1 MHHAHNTMTVDGR
14 HTAVFIV
21 ITITL
26 LSTGAAAMIYEV
38 VLLREFTLL
47 LGSSFY
53 SGSIVLAS
61 IMGGLAVGSL
71 VIGKLSDR
79 TRNPFLLL
87 FILEMLIALIS
98 LLIVPVTRRLALYDT
113 WMLTDGIIYAFE
125 FINLNPTS
133 WHVLLFYG
141 SCILLVPAVLMGGE
155 LPVAINILSKYKT
168 GKIGEVSGYSYFLDT
183 IGGIFGAISAGFIM
197 IPLLGSITTVHTGG
211 ILNTTGAVSVA
222 LFMIFFRNLYTAEPA
237 ESTESQNRCE
247 VLGFRF
253 QGYSHLTTHTSYL
266 QCHLSALRD
275 LGGKQ
280 NRKIFSVI
288 IVIIMAL
295 FLSLFAMGYH
305 KAEQLEYTTVGD
317 LYRGQVI
324 LERTQSR
331 YQTITVIDHD
341 ILGRVLFLDGSV
353 QISESDDEPYSEA
366 LVLPAAVTLLNNAHN
381 HKHNLDVLIIGG
393 GDLGVLEVL
402 TRFSDDKIGNITL
415 VDLDPEVIEI
425 SKKYL
430 GGIHNDS
437 WKDHRYEYVAMDG
450 RKYIEEALM
459 DSKKFDLVILD
470 LPDPNNDIL
479 ATFYSLE
486 FYNEVYSLLDEEGIM
501 ATQATQAD
509 WALGADGYVI
519 IENTLGQSRFPIVRM
534 YTQYIP
540 SFGQWGFAIA
550 SKRYDPLQISDD
562 EIKDVIAAIETNTYS
577 EETHFSLFAL
587 PPWLLKDMEN
597 THFINTIDKPVIIKE
612 Y

>member
-1 MHHAHNTMTVDGR
+1 MTVNGHHR
-14 HTAVFIV
+14 AVFIV
-21 ITITL
+21 IAITL

-71 VIGKLSDR
+71 IIGKLSDR
-79 TRNPFLLL
+79 TKNPFLLL

-98 LLIVPVTRRLALYDT
+98 LVIVPVTRRLALCDT

-133 WHVLLFYG
+133 WHVLLLYS

-183 IGGIFGAISAGFIM
+183 IGGVSGAISAGFIM
-197 IPLLGSITTVHTGG
+197 IPLFGSITTVHTGG

-222 LFMIFFRNLYTAEPA
+222 LFMIFFRSSDNPSKALFPKNKRRN
-237 ESTESQNRCE
+237 NR
-247 VLGFRF
+247 
-253 QGYSHLTTHTSYL
+253 Y
-266 QCHLSALRD
+266 
-275 LGGKQ
+275 KM
-280 NRKIFSVI
+280 IPVI
-288 IVIIMAL
+288 IFFAL
-295 FLSLFAMGYH
+295 FFSLFALGYH

-366 LVLPAAVTLLNNAHN
+366 LVLPAAVTLLNNAH
-381 HKHNLDVLIIGG
+381 KHNLDVLIIGG

-425 SKKYL
+425 SKKYFFA
-430 GGIHNDS
+430 IHNDS
-437 WKDHRYEYVAMDG
+437 WKDHRYKYVAMDG
-450 RKYIEEALM
+450 RKYIEEALR

-486 FYNEVYSLLDEEGIM
+486 FYNDVYSLLDEDGMM

-509 WALGADGYVI
+509 WALEADGYVI
-519 IENTLGQSRFPIVRM
+519 IANTLRQSRFPVVRM

-550 SKRYDPLQISDD
+550 SKHYDPLQISDD
-562 EIKDVIAAIETNTYS
+562 EIADVIAAIKTNTYS

>member
-1 MHHAHNTMTVDGR
+1 MTVNGHHR
-14 HTAVFIV
+14 AVFIV
-21 ITITL
+21 IAITL

-71 VIGKLSDR
+71 IIGKLSDR
-79 TRNPFLLL
+79 TKNPFLLL

-98 LLIVPVTRRLALYDT
+98 LVIVPVTRRLALCDT

-133 WHVLLFYG
+133 WHVLLLYS

-183 IGGIFGAISAGFIM
+183 IGGVSGAISAGFIM
-197 IPLLGSITTVHTGG
+197 IPLFGSIATVHTGG

-222 LFMIFFRNLYTAEPA
+222 LFMIFFRSSDNPSKALFPKNK
-237 ESTESQNRCE
+237 NRN
-247 VLGFRF
+247 
-253 QGYSHLTTHTSYL
+253 
-266 QCHLSALRD
+266 
-275 LGGKQ
+275 
-280 NRKIFSVI
+280 NRYKMIPVI
-288 IVIIMAL
+288 IFFAL
-295 FLSLFAMGYH
+295 FFSLFALGYH

-366 LVLPAAVTLLNNAHN
+366 LVLPAAVTLLNNAH
-381 HKHNLDVLIIGG
+381 KHNLDVLIIGG

-425 SKKYL
+425 SKKYFFA
-430 GGIHNDS
+430 IHNDS

-450 RKYIEEALM
+450 RKYIKEALR

-486 FYNEVYSLLDEEGIM
+486 FYNDVYSLLDEDGMM

-509 WALGADGYVI
+509 WALEADGYVI
-519 IENTLGQSRFPIVRM
+519 IANTLRQSRFPVVRM

-562 EIKDVIAAIETNTYS
+562 EIAAVIAAIETNTYS

>member
-1 MHHAHNTMTVDGR
+1 MTVNR
-14 HTAVFIV
+14 HHTAVFIV

-71 VIGKLSDR
+71 IIGKLSDR
-79 TRNPFLLL
+79 TKNPFLLL

-98 LLIVPVTRRLALYDT
+98 LVIVPVTRRLALCDT

-133 WHVLLFYG
+133 WHVLLLYS

-183 IGGIFGAISAGFIM
+183 IGGVSGAISAGFIM
-197 IPLLGSITTVHTGG
+197 IPLFGSITTVHTGG

-222 LFMIFFRNLYTAEPA
+222 LFMIFFRSSDNPSKALFPKNKRRN
-237 ESTESQNRCE
+237 NR
-247 VLGFRF
+247 
-253 QGYSHLTTHTSYL
+253 Y
-266 QCHLSALRD
+266 
-275 LGGKQ
+275 KM
-280 NRKIFSVI
+280 IPVI
-288 IVIIMAL
+288 IFFAL
-295 FLSLFAMGYH
+295 FFSLFALGYH

-366 LVLPAAVTLLNNAHN
+366 LVLPAAVTLLNNAH
-381 HKHNLDVLIIGG
+381 KHNLDVLIIGG

-425 SKKYL
+425 SKKYFFA
-430 GGIHNDS
+430 IHNDS
-437 WKDHRYEYVAMDG
+437 WKDHRYKYVAMDG
-450 RKYIEEALM
+450 RKYIEEALR

-486 FYNEVYSLLDEEGIM
+486 FYNDVYSLLDEDGMM

-519 IENTLGQSRFPIVRM
+519 IANTLQQSKFPVVRM

-550 SKRYDPLQISDD
+550 SKRYDPLQIS
-562 EIKDVIAAIETNTYS
+562 ETGIADVLADVETNTYS
-577 EETHFSLFAL
+577 EKTHFSLFAL

-597 THFINTIDKPVIIKE
+597 THLINTIDKPIIIRE

>member
-1 MHHAHNTMTVDGR
+1 MHHAHTTMRVNRCGALTHDPASPVR
-14 HTAVFIV
+14 AYHTAVFIV

-98 LLIVPVTRRLALYDT
+98 LVIVPVTRRLALYDT

-183 IGGIFGAISAGFIM
+183 IGGVSGAISAGFIM

-222 LFMIFFRNLYTAEPA
+222 LFMIFFRSSDSHSTARSPKNKHRN
-237 ESTESQNRCE
+237 NR
-247 VLGFRF
+247 
-253 QGYSHLTTHTSYL
+253 Y
-266 QCHLSALRD
+266 
-275 LGGKQ
+275 KM
-280 NRKIFSVI
+280 IPVI
-288 IVIIMAL
+288 IFFAL
-295 FLSLFAMGYH
+295 FLSLFALGYH

-331 YQTITVIDHD
+331 YQAITVIDHD
-341 ILGRVLFLDGSV
+341 ILGRVLFLDGRV

-366 LVLPAAVTLLNNAHN
+366 LVLPAAVTLLNNA
-381 HKHNLDVLIIGG
+381 HNLDVLIIGG

-425 SKKYL
+425 SKKYFFAL
-430 GGIHNDS
+430 HNDS
-437 WKDHRYEYVAMDG
+437 WKDHRYKYVAMDG
-450 RKYIEEALM
+450 RKYIEEAIECN
-459 DSKKFDLVILD
+459 KKFDLVILD

-486 FYNEVYSLLDEEGIM
+486 FYNDVYSLLDEDGIM

-509 WALGADGYVI
+509 WALEADGYVI
-519 IENTLGQSRFPIVRM
+519 IANTLRQSRFPIVRM

-597 THFINTIDKPVIIKE
+597 THFINTIDKPVIIRE

>member
-1 MHHAHNTMTVDGR
+1 MTVNR
-14 HTAVFIV
+14 HHTAVFIV

-87 FILEMLIALIS
+87 FVLEMLIALIS
-98 LLIVPVTRRLALYDT
+98 LVIVPLTRRLALYDT
-113 WMLTDGIIYAFE
+113 WLLTDGIIYAFE

-133 WHVLLFYG
+133 WHILLLYG
-141 SCILLVPAVLMGGE
+141 SCILLLPAILMGGE

-168 GKIGEVSGYSYFLDT
+168 EKIGEVSGYSYFLDT
-183 IGGIFGAISAGFIM
+183 IGGVAGAISAGFIM
-197 IPLLGSITTVHTGG
+197 IPLFGSITTVHIGG
-211 ILNTTGAVSVA
+211 ILNATGAVSVA
-222 LFMIFFRNLYTAEPA
+222 LFMIFFRRSEITATTQ
-237 ESTESQNRCE
+237 TEHPRNNR
-247 VLGFRF
+247 VV
-253 QGYSHLTTHTSYL
+253 
-266 QCHLSALRD
+266 LSA
-275 LGGKQ
+275 
-280 NRKIFSVI
+280 II
-288 IVIIMAL
+288 IVL
-295 FLSLFAMGYH
+295 VFFLSLFALGYH

-366 LVLPAAVTLLNNAHN
+366 LVFPAAVTLLNNA
-381 HKHNLDVLIIGG
+381 HNLDVLIIGG

-430 GGIHNDS
+430 VSIHNDS
-437 WKDHRYEYVAMDG
+437 WNDHRYEYVAMDG
-450 RKYIEEALM
+450 RKYIEEAIECN
-459 DSKKFDLVILD
+459 KKFNLVILD

-479 ATFYSLE
+479 ATFYSQE
-486 FYNEVYSLLDEEGIM
+486 FYNDVYSLLDEDGMM

-509 WALGADGYVI
+509 WALEADGYVI
-519 IENTLGQSRFPIVRM
+519 IANTLQQSKFPIVRM

-550 SKRYDPLQISDD
+550 SKRYDPLQISET
-562 EIKDVIAAIETNTYS
+562 EIADVLADVERNTYS
-577 EETHFSLFAL
+577 EKTHFSLFAL

-597 THFINTIDKPVIIKE
+597 THLINTIDKPVIIRE

>member
-1 MHHAHNTMTVDGR
+1 MTVNGHHR
-14 HTAVFIV
+14 AVFIV
-21 ITITL
+21 IAITL

-38 VLLREFTLL
+38 ALLREFTLL

-71 VIGKLSDR
+71 IIGKLSDR
-79 TRNPFLLL
+79 TKNPFLLL

-98 LLIVPVTRRLALYDT
+98 LVIVPATRRLALCDT

-125 FINLNPTS
+125 FINLKPTS
-133 WHVLLFYG
+133 WHVLLFYS

-168 GKIGEVSGYSYFLDT
+168 EKIGEVSGYSYFLDT
-183 IGGIFGAISAGFIM
+183 IGGIFGAISAGLIM
-197 IPLLGSITTVHTGG
+197 IPLLGSIATVHTGG

-222 LFMIFFRNLYTAEPA
+222 LFMIFFRSSDNPSKAL
-237 ESTESQNRCE
+237 SSKNKNR
-247 VLGFRF
+247 
-253 QGYSHLTTHTSYL
+253 T
-266 QCHLSALRD
+266 
-275 LGGKQ
+275 
-280 NRKIFSVI
+280 NRKIISVI

-341 ILGRVLFLDGSV
+341 ILGRVLFLDGRV

-366 LVLPAAVTLLNNAHN
+366 LVLPAAVTLLNNAH
-381 HKHNLDVLIIGG
+381 KHNLDVLIIGG

-402 TRFSDDKIGNITL
+402 TRFSDNKIGNITL

-430 GGIHNDS
+430 VSIHNDS

-450 RKYIEEALM
+450 RKYIEEALR

-486 FYNEVYSLLDEEGIM
+486 FYNDVYSLLDEEGIM

-519 IENTLGQSRFPIVRM
+519 IANTLRQSRFSVVRM

-550 SKRYDPLQISDD
+550 SKRYDPLQIRDD
-562 EIKDVIAAIETNTYS
+562 EIADVLAAIETNTYS
-577 EETHFSLFAL
+577 EKTHFSLFAL
-587 PPWLLKDMEN
+587 PPWLLQDMEN
-597 THFINTIDKPVIIKE
+597 TQLINTIDKPVIIKE

>member
-1 MHHAHNTMTVDGR
+1 MTVNR
-14 HTAVFIV
+14 PHTAVFIV

-71 VIGKLSDR
+71 VIGKLSDK

-87 FILEMLIALIS
+87 FVLEMLIALIA
-98 LLIVPVTRRLALYDT
+98 LIIVPVTRRLALYDT
-113 WMLTDGIIYAFE
+113 WTLTDGIIYAFE

-133 WHVLLFYG
+133 WHILLLYG
-141 SCILLVPAVLMGGE
+141 SCILLLPAVLMGGE

-168 GKIGEVSGYSYFLDT
+168 EKIGEVSGYSYFLDT
-183 IGGIFGAISAGFIM
+183 IGGVAGAISAGFIM
-197 IPLLGSITTVHTGG
+197 IPLFGSITTVHIGG
-211 ILNTTGAVSVA
+211 ILNATGAVSVA
-222 LFMIFFRNLYTAEPA
+222 LFMIFFRNLYTAESA
-237 ESTESQNRCE
+237 ENTESQGN
-247 VLGFRF
+247 
-253 QGYSHLTTHTSYL
+253 HLS
-266 QCHLSALRD
+266 HLSALRA
-275 LGGKQ
+275 LSGKQ
-280 NRKIFSVI
+280 IRTVFFVAM
-288 IVIIMAL
+288 IMAL
-295 FLSLFAMGYH
+295 FLSLFAMGYY

-317 LYRGQVI
+317 LYRGQII

-331 YQTITVIDHD
+331 YQSITVIDHD

-366 LVLPAAVTLLNNAHN
+366 LVLPAAVTLLNNAA
-381 HKHNLDVLIIGG
+381 HKLDVLIIGG

-430 GGIHNDS
+430 VSIHNDS

-450 RKYIEEALM
+450 RKYIEEAIECN
-459 DSKKFDLVILD
+459 KKFDLVILD

-479 ATFYSLE
+479 ATFYSQE
-486 FYNEVYSLLDEEGIM
+486 FYNDVYSLLDEDGMM

-509 WALGADGYVI
+509 WALEADGYVI
-519 IENTLGQSRFPIVRM
+519 IANTLQQSKFPIVRM

-550 SKRYDPLQISDD
+550 SKRYDPLQISET
-562 EIKDVIAAIETNTYS
+562 EIADVLADVERNTYS
-577 EETHFSLFAL
+577 EKTHFSLFAL

-597 THFINTIDKPVIIKE
+597 THLINTIDKPVIIRE

>member
-1 MHHAHNTMTVDGR
+1 MHHAHNTMTVNGHHR
-14 HTAVFIV
+14 AVFIV
-21 ITITL
+21 IAITL

-71 VIGKLSDR
+71 IIGKLSDR
-79 TRNPFLLL
+79 TKNPFLLL

-98 LLIVPVTRRLALYDT
+98 LVIVPATRRLALCDT

-133 WHVLLFYG
+133 WHVLVFYG

-183 IGGIFGAISAGFIM
+183 IGGVSGAISAGFIM
-197 IPLLGSITTVHTGG
+197 IPIFGSITTVHTGG

-222 LFMIFFRNLYTAEPA
+222 LFMIFFRSSDSPSTAHSPRNKHRN
-237 ESTESQNRCE
+237 NR
-247 VLGFRF
+247 
-253 QGYSHLTTHTSYL
+253 Y
-266 QCHLSALRD
+266 
-275 LGGKQ
+275 KM
-280 NRKIFSVI
+280 IPVI
-288 IVIIMAL
+288 IFFAL
-295 FLSLFAMGYH
+295 FLSLFALGYH
-305 KAEQLEYTTVGD
+305 KADQLEYTTVGD

-331 YQTITVIDHD
+331 YQAITVIDHD
-341 ILGRVLFLDGSV
+341 ILGRVLFLDGRV

-366 LVLPAAVTLLNNAHN
+366 LVLPAAVTLLNNAQ
-381 HKHNLDVLIIGG
+381 KHNLDVLIIGG

-425 SKKYL
+425 SKKYFFA
-430 GGIHNDS
+430 IHNDS
-437 WKDHRYEYVAMDG
+437 WKDHRYKYVAMDG
-450 RKYIEEALM
+450 RKYIEEALR

-486 FYNEVYSLLDEEGIM
+486 FYNDVYSLLDEDGIM

-509 WALGADGYVI
+509 WALEAGGYVI
-519 IENTLGQSRFPIVRM
+519 IANTLRQSRFPVVRM

-562 EIKDVIAAIETNTYS
+562 EIKDVIAAIETSTYS

-587 PPWLLKDMEN
+587 PPWLIKDMED
-597 THFINTIDKPVIIKE
+597 THFINTIDKPVIIRE

>member
-1 MHHAHNTMTVDGR
+1 MTVNGHHR
-14 HTAVFIV
+14 AVFIV
-21 ITITL
+21 IAITL

-38 VLLREFTLL
+38 ALLREFTLL

-71 VIGKLSDR
+71 IIGKLSDR
-79 TRNPFLLL
+79 TKNPFLLL

-98 LLIVPVTRRLALYDT
+98 LVIVPATRRLALCDT

-125 FINLNPTS
+125 FINLKPTS
-133 WHVLLFYG
+133 WHVLLFYS

-168 GKIGEVSGYSYFLDT
+168 EKIGEVSGYSYFLDT
-183 IGGIFGAISAGFIM
+183 IGGIFGAISAGLIM
-197 IPLLGSITTVHTGG
+197 IPLLGSIATVHTGG

-222 LFMIFFRNLYTAEPA
+222 LFMIFFRSSDNPSKAL
-237 ESTESQNRCE
+237 SSKNKNR
-247 VLGFRF
+247 
-253 QGYSHLTTHTSYL
+253 T
-266 QCHLSALRD
+266 
-275 LGGKQ
+275 
-280 NRKIFSVI
+280 NRKIISVI

-341 ILGRVLFLDGSV
+341 ILGRVLFLDGQV

-366 LVLPAAVTLLNNAHN
+366 LVLPAAVTLLNNA

-415 VDLDPEVIEI
+415 VDLDPGVIEI

-430 GGIHNDS
+430 VSIHNDS

-450 RKYIEEALM
+450 RKYIEEALR

-486 FYNEVYSLLDEEGIM
+486 FYNDVYSLLDEDGIM

-519 IENTLGQSRFPIVRM
+519 IANTLRQSRFPVVRM

-550 SKRYDPLQISDD
+550 SKRYDPLQIRDD
-562 EIKDVIAAIETNTYS
+562 EIADVLAAIETNTYS
-577 EETHFSLFAL
+577 EKTHFSLFAL
-587 PPWLLKDMEN
+587 PPWLLQDMEN
-597 THFINTIDKPVIIKE
+597 TQLINTIDKPVIIKE

>member
-1 MHHAHNTMTVDGR
+1 MTVNGH

-79 TRNPFLLL
+79 TKNPFLLL

-98 LLIVPVTRRLALYDT
+98 LVIVPATRRLALHDT
-113 WMLTDGIIYAFE
+113 WRLTDGIIYAFE
-125 FINLNPTS
+125 FIGLKPTA

-141 SCILLVPAVLMGGE
+141 SSILLVPAVLMGGE
-155 LPVAINILSKYKT
+155 LPVAINILSKYRT
-168 GKIGEVSGYSYFLDT
+168 ERIGEVSGYSYFLDT
-183 IGGIFGAISAGFIM
+183 IGGIFGAISAGLIM
-197 IPLLGSITTVHTGG
+197 IPLLGAITTVHTGG
-211 ILNTTGAVSVA
+211 LLNTTGAVSVA
-222 LFMIFFRNLYTAEPA
+222 LFMIFSRYVFSAE
-237 ESTESQNRCE
+237 NN
-247 VLGFRF
+247 
-253 QGYSHLTTHTSYL
+253 SYL
-266 QCHLSALRD
+266 QRHLSATHAT
-275 LGGKQ
+275 GGKR
-280 NRKIFSVI
+280 NRKIIPVI
-288 IVIIMAL
+288 IIIIMAL
-295 FLSLFAMGYH
+295 FFSLFVMGYH
-305 KAEQLEYTTVGD
+305 KAEQLEYTTIGD

-341 ILGRVLFLDGSV
+341 VLGRVLFLDGRV
-353 QISESDDEPYSEA
+353 QISEIDDEPYSEA
-366 LVLPAAVTLLNNAHN
+366 LVLPATVTLLGNA
-381 HKHNLDVLIIGG
+381 HKHNLNVLIIGG

-402 TRFSDDKIGNITL
+402 TRFSNEKIGNITL

-425 SKKYL
+425 SKRYL
-430 GGIHNDS
+430 VSIHNDS
-437 WKDHRYEYVAMDG
+437 WKDDRYKYVAMDG
-450 RKYIEEALM
+450 REYIEEALR

-486 FYNEVYSLLDEEGIM
+486 FYNDVYSLLDEDGMM

-519 IENTLGQSRFPIVRM
+519 IANTLRQSRFPIVRM

-562 EIKDVIAAIETNTYS
+562 EIADVIAAIETNTYS

-597 THFINTIDKPVIIKE
+597 THLINTIDKPVIIKE

>member
-1 MHHAHNTMTVDGR
+1 MHHAHNTMSVNR
-14 HTAVFIV
+14 HHTTVFIV

-98 LLIVPVTRRLALYDT
+98 LVIVPLTRRLALYDT

-133 WHVLLFYG
+133 WHVLVFYG

-183 IGGIFGAISAGFIM
+183 IGGVSGAISAGFIM
-197 IPLLGSITTVHTGG
+197 IPLFGSITTVHTGG
-211 ILNTTGAVSVA
+211 MLNTTGAVSVA
-222 LFMIFFRNLYTAEPA
+222 LFMIFSRSSDSPSTARSPKNKHRN
-237 ESTESQNRCE
+237 NR
-247 VLGFRF
+247 
-253 QGYSHLTTHTSYL
+253 Y
-266 QCHLSALRD
+266 
-275 LGGKQ
+275 KM
-280 NRKIFSVI
+280 IPVI
-288 IVIIMAL
+288 IFFVL
-295 FLSLFAMGYH
+295 FFSLFALGYH

-331 YQTITVIDHD
+331 YQAITVIDHD
-341 ILGRVLFLDGSV
+341 ILGRVLFLDGRV

-366 LVLPAAVTLLNNAHN
+366 LVLPAAVTLLNNA

-425 SKKYL
+425 SKKYFFA
-430 GGIHNDS
+430 IHNDS

-450 RKYIEEALM
+450 RKYIEEALR

-486 FYNEVYSLLDEEGIM
+486 FYNDVYSLLDEDGMM

-509 WALGADGYVI
+509 WALDADGYI
-519 IENTLGQSRFPIVRM
+519 IIANTLRQSRFPVVRM

-550 SKRYDPLQISDD
+550 SKHYDPLQMSDD
-562 EIKDVIAAIETNTYS
+562 EIAAVIAAIETNTYS

-587 PPWLLKDMEN
+587 PPWLLKDIEN

>member
-1 MHHAHNTMTVDGR
+1 
-14 HTAVFIV
+14 
-21 ITITL
+21 
-26 LSTGAAAMIYEV
+26 MIYEV

-79 TRNPFLLL
+79 TKNPFLLL

-98 LLIVPVTRRLALYDT
+98 LVIVPVTRRLALCDT

-133 WHVLLFYG
+133 WHVLLFYS

-168 GKIGEVSGYSYFLDT
+168 EKIGEVSGYSYFLDT
-183 IGGIFGAISAGFIM
+183 IGGVSGAISAGFIM
-197 IPLLGSITTVHTGG
+197 IPLFGSITTVHTGG

-222 LFMIFFRNLYTAEPA
+222 LFMIFFRSSDNPSKALFPKNKRRN
-237 ESTESQNRCE
+237 NR
-247 VLGFRF
+247 
-253 QGYSHLTTHTSYL
+253 Y
-266 QCHLSALRD
+266 
-275 LGGKQ
+275 KM
-280 NRKIFSVI
+280 IPVI
-288 IVIIMAL
+288 IFFAL
-295 FLSLFAMGYH
+295 FFSLFAMGYH

-341 ILGRVLFLDGSV
+341 ILGRVLFLDGRV

-366 LVLPAAVTLLNNAHN
+366 LVLPAAVTLLNNA

-430 GGIHNDS
+430 VSIHNDS

-450 RKYIEEALM
+450 RKYIEEALR

-486 FYNEVYSLLDEEGIM
+486 FYNDVYSLLDEDGMM

-509 WALGADGYVI
+509 WALDADGYI
-519 IENTLGQSRFPIVRM
+519 IIANTLRQSRFPVVRM

-550 SKRYDPLQISDD
+550 SKHYDPLQISDD
-562 EIKDVIAAIETNTYS
+562 EIAAVIAAIETNTYS

>member
-1 MHHAHNTMTVDGR
+1 MHHAHNTMRVNSCGALPHDPASPVR
-14 HTAVFIV
+14 AYHTAVFIV

-98 LLIVPVTRRLALYDT
+98 LVIVPVTRRLALYDT

-133 WHVLLFYG
+133 WHVLVFYG

-183 IGGIFGAISAGFIM
+183 IGGVSGAISAGFIM
-197 IPLLGSITTVHTGG
+197 IPLFGSITTVHTGG
-211 ILNTTGAVSVA
+211 MLNTTGAVSVA
-222 LFMIFFRNLYTAEPA
+222 LFMIFFRSSDSHSTALFPKNKHRN
-237 ESTESQNRCE
+237 NR
-247 VLGFRF
+247 
-253 QGYSHLTTHTSYL
+253 Y
-266 QCHLSALRD
+266 
-275 LGGKQ
+275 KM
-280 NRKIFSVI
+280 IPVI
-288 IVIIMAL
+288 IFFAL
-295 FLSLFAMGYH
+295 FFSLFALGYH

-331 YQTITVIDHD
+331 YQAITVIDHD
-341 ILGRVLFLDGSV
+341 ILGRVLFLDGRV

-366 LVLPAAVTLLNNAHN
+366 LVLPAAVTLLNNA

-450 RKYIEEALM
+450 RKYVEEALR

-486 FYNEVYSLLDEEGIM
+486 FYDDVYSLLDEDGIM

-519 IENTLGQSRFPIVRM
+519 IANTLRQSRFPVVRM

-540 SFGQWGFAIA
+540 SFGQWGFTIA

-562 EIKDVIAAIETNTYS
+562 EIADVIAAIETNTYS

>member
-1 MHHAHNTMTVDGR
+1 MRVNRCGALTHDPASPVR
-14 HTAVFIV
+14 AYHTAVFIV

-79 TRNPFLLL
+79 TGNPFLLL

-98 LLIVPVTRRLALYDT
+98 LVIVPVTRRLALYDT

-183 IGGIFGAISAGFIM
+183 IGGVSGAISAGFIM

-222 LFMIFFRNLYTAEPA
+222 LFMIFFRSSDSHSTARSPKNKHRN
-237 ESTESQNRCE
+237 NR
-247 VLGFRF
+247 
-253 QGYSHLTTHTSYL
+253 Y
-266 QCHLSALRD
+266 
-275 LGGKQ
+275 KM
-280 NRKIFSVI
+280 IPVI
-288 IVIIMAL
+288 IFFAL
-295 FLSLFAMGYH
+295 FLSLFALGYH

-331 YQTITVIDHD
+331 YQAITVIDHD
-341 ILGRVLFLDGSV
+341 ILGRVLFLDGRV

-366 LVLPAAVTLLNNAHN
+366 LVLPAAVTLLNNA
-381 HKHNLDVLIIGG
+381 HNLDVLIIGG

-415 VDLDPEVIEI
+415 VDLDPDVIEI
-425 SKKYL
+425 SKKYFFAL
-430 GGIHNDS
+430 HNDS
-437 WKDHRYEYVAMDG
+437 WKDHRYKYVAMDG
-450 RKYIEEALM
+450 RKYIEEAIECN
-459 DSKKFDLVILD
+459 KKFDLVILD

-486 FYNEVYSLLDEEGIM
+486 FYNDVYSLLDEDGIM

-509 WALGADGYVI
+509 WALEADGYVI
-519 IENTLGQSRFPIVRM
+519 IANTLRQSRFPIVRM

-597 THFINTIDKPVIIKE
+597 THFINTIDKPVIIRE

>member
-1 MHHAHNTMTVDGR
+1 MRENRCGALPHDPASPVR
-14 HTAVFIV
+14 AYHTAVFIV

-98 LLIVPVTRRLALYDT
+98 LVIVPVTRRLALCDT
-113 WMLTDGIIYAFE
+113 WMLTDGIIYTFE
-125 FINLNPTS
+125 FINLKPTS
-133 WHVLLFYG
+133 WHVLLFYS

-168 GKIGEVSGYSYFLDT
+168 EKIGEVSGYSYFLDT
-183 IGGIFGAISAGFIM
+183 IGGIFGAISAGLVM
-197 IPLLGSITTVHTGG
+197 IPLIGAIMSVHTGG

-222 LFMIFFRNLYTAEPA
+222 LFLIFFRSSDSLPKA
-237 ESTESQNRCE
+237 
-247 VLGFRF
+247 
-253 QGYSHLTTHTSYL
+253 
-266 QCHLSALRD
+266 LSSKNKHR
-275 LGGKQ
+275 
-280 NRKIFSVI
+280 NNCKIFSVI

-295 FLSLFAMGYH
+295 FFSLFAMGYY

-341 ILGRVLFLDGSV
+341 ILGRVLFLDGRV

-366 LVLPAAVTLLNNAHN
+366 LVLPAAVTLLNNAHTN
-381 HKHNLDVLIIGG
+381 NLDVLIIGG

-402 TRFSDDKIGNITL
+402 TRFSDDKIGKITL

-430 GGIHNDS
+430 SGIHNDS
-437 WKDHRYEYVAMDG
+437 WKDHRYEYVAKDG
-450 RKYIEEALM
+450 RKYVEEAIEGN
-459 DSKKFDLVILD
+459 KKFDLVILD
-470 LPDPNNDIL
+470 LPDPNNDLL

-486 FYNEVYSLLDEEGIM
+486 FYNDVYSLLTEDGMM

-519 IENTLGQSRFPIVRM
+519 IANTLRQSRFPIVRM
-534 YTQYIP
+534 YVQYIP

-550 SKRYDPLQISDD
+550 SKRYDPLQMSDD
-562 EIKDVIAAIETNTYS
+562 EIADVIAAIETNTYS
-577 EETHFSLFAL
+577 EETHFSLFVL

-597 THFINTIDKPVIIKE
+597 TQLINTIDKPVIIRE
-612 Y
+612 C

>member
-1 MHHAHNTMTVDGR
+1 MTVNGR

-98 LLIVPVTRRLALYDT
+98 LVIVPVTRRLALYDT

-133 WHVLLFYG
+133 WHVLVFYG
-141 SCILLVPAVLMGGE
+141 SCILLVPAILMGGE

-183 IGGIFGAISAGFIM
+183 IGGVSGAISAGFIM
-197 IPLLGSITTVHTGG
+197 IPLFGSVTTVHTGG

-222 LFMIFFRNLYTAEPA
+222 LFMIFSRSSDSHSTALSPKNKHRN
-237 ESTESQNRCE
+237 NR
-247 VLGFRF
+247 
-253 QGYSHLTTHTSYL
+253 Y
-266 QCHLSALRD
+266 
-275 LGGKQ
+275 KM
-280 NRKIFSVI
+280 IPVI
-288 IVIIMAL
+288 IFFAL
-295 FLSLFAMGYH
+295 FFSLFALGYH

-341 ILGRVLFLDGSV
+341 ILGCVLFLDGRV

-366 LVLPAAVTLLNNAHN
+366 LVLPAAVTLLNNA
-381 HKHNLDVLIIGG
+381 HNLDVLIIGG

-425 SKKYL
+425 SKKYFFAL
-430 GGIHNDS
+430 HNDS

-450 RKYIEEALM
+450 RKYVEEALR

-486 FYNEVYSLLDEEGIM
+486 FYNDVYSLLDEDGMM

-509 WALGADGYVI
+509 WALEADGYVI
-519 IENTLGQSRFPIVRM
+519 IANTMRQSRFPIVRM

-562 EIKDVIAAIETNTYS
+562 EIADVIAAIETNTYS

-597 THFINTIDKPVIIKE
+597 THLINTMDKPVIIKE

>member
-1 MHHAHNTMTVDGR
+1 MRVNRCGALTHDPASPVR
-14 HTAVFIV
+14 AYHTAVFIV

-98 LLIVPVTRRLALYDT
+98 LVIVPVTRRLALYDT

-183 IGGIFGAISAGFIM
+183 IGGVSGAISAGFIM

-222 LFMIFFRNLYTAEPA
+222 LFMIFFRSSDSHSTARSPKNKHRN
-237 ESTESQNRCE
+237 NR
-247 VLGFRF
+247 
-253 QGYSHLTTHTSYL
+253 Y
-266 QCHLSALRD
+266 
-275 LGGKQ
+275 KM
-280 NRKIFSVI
+280 IPVI
-288 IVIIMAL
+288 IFFAL
-295 FLSLFAMGYH
+295 FLSLFALGYH

-331 YQTITVIDHD
+331 YQAITVIDHD
-341 ILGRVLFLDGSV
+341 ILGRVLFLDGRV

-366 LVLPAAVTLLNNAHN
+366 LVLPAAVTLLNNA
-381 HKHNLDVLIIGG
+381 HNLDVLIIGG

-425 SKKYL
+425 SKKYFFAL
-430 GGIHNDS
+430 HNDS
-437 WKDHRYEYVAMDG
+437 WKDHRYKYVAMDG
-450 RKYIEEALM
+450 RKYIEEAIECN
-459 DSKKFDLVILD
+459 KKFDLVILD

-486 FYNEVYSLLDEEGIM
+486 FYNDVYSLLDEDGIM

-509 WALGADGYVI
+509 WALEADGYVI
-519 IENTLGQSRFPIVRM
+519 IANTLRQSRFPIVRM

-597 THFINTIDKPVIIKE
+597 THFINTIDKPVIIRE

>member
-1 MHHAHNTMTVDGR
+1 MTVNGHHR
-14 HTAVFIV
+14 AVFIV
-21 ITITL
+21 IAITL

-71 VIGKLSDR
+71 IIGKLSDR
-79 TRNPFLLL
+79 TKNPFLLL

-98 LLIVPVTRRLALYDT
+98 LVIVPVTRRLALCDT

-125 FINLNPTS
+125 FISLTPTS
-133 WHVLLFYG
+133 WHVLLFYS

-183 IGGIFGAISAGFIM
+183 IGGVSGAISAGFIM
-197 IPLLGSITTVHTGG
+197 IPLFGSITTVHTGG
-211 ILNTTGAVSVA
+211 MLNTTGAVSVA
-222 LFMIFFRNLYTAEPA
+222 LFMIFFRSSDNPSKALFPKNKRRN
-237 ESTESQNRCE
+237 NR
-247 VLGFRF
+247 
-253 QGYSHLTTHTSYL
+253 Y
-266 QCHLSALRD
+266 
-275 LGGKQ
+275 KM
-280 NRKIFSVI
+280 IPVI
-288 IVIIMAL
+288 IFFAL
-295 FLSLFAMGYH
+295 FFSLFAMGYH

-366 LVLPAAVTLLNNAHN
+366 LVLPAAVTLLNNAH
-381 HKHNLDVLIIGG
+381 KHNLDVLIIGG

-430 GGIHNDS
+430 RSIHNDS
-437 WKDHRYEYVAMDG
+437 WKDLRYKYVAMDG
-450 RKYIEEALM
+450 RKYIEEALR

-486 FYNEVYSLLDEEGIM
+486 FYNDVYSLLDEDGMM

-509 WALGADGYVI
+509 WALDADGYI
-519 IENTLGQSRFPIVRM
+519 IIANTLRQSRFPVVRM

-550 SKRYDPLQISDD
+550 SKHYDPLQMSDD
-562 EIKDVIAAIETNTYS
+562 EIAAVIAAVETNTYS

>member
-1 MHHAHNTMTVDGR
+1 MTVNGCGALPHDPASPVR
-14 HTAVFIV
+14 VYRTAVFIV
-21 ITITL
+21 IAITL

-71 VIGKLSDR
+71 IIGKLSDR
-79 TRNPFLLL
+79 TGNPFLLL

-98 LLIVPVTRRLALYDT
+98 LVIVPVTRRLALYDT

-125 FINLNPTS
+125 FIKLNPTS

-168 GKIGEVSGYSYFLDT
+168 EKIGEISGYSYFLDT
-183 IGGIFGAISAGFIM
+183 IGGIFGALSAGLIM
-197 IPLLGSITTVHTGG
+197 IPLFGAITTVHTGG

-222 LFMIFFRNLYTAEPA
+222 LFMIFFR
-237 ESTESQNRCE
+237 S
-247 VLGFRF
+247 FD
-253 QGYSHLTTHTSYL
+253 SHSKA
-266 QCHLSALRD
+266 LSPKNKHRN
-275 LGGKQ
+275 
-280 NRKIFSVI
+280 NRKIIPVI
-288 IVIIMAL
+288 IFFAL
-295 FLSLFAMGYH
+295 FLSLFALGYQ
-305 KAEQLEYTTVGD
+305 KADQLDYTSVGD

-341 ILGRVLFLDGSV
+341 ILGRVLFLDGRV

-381 HKHNLDVLIIGG
+381 LDVLIIGG

-402 TRFSDDKIGNITL
+402 TRFSGDKIGNITL

-425 SKKYL
+425 SKKYFFAL
-430 GGIHNDS
+430 HNDS
-437 WKDHRYEYVAMDG
+437 WKDHRYKYVAMDG
-450 RKYIEEALM
+450 RKYIEEALRG
-459 DSKKFDLVILD
+459 SKKFDFIILD

-486 FYNEVYSLLDEEGIM
+486 FYNDVYSLLDEEGIM

-519 IENTLGQSRFPIVRM
+519 IANTLRQSRFPIVRM
-534 YTQYIP
+534 YAQYIP

-550 SKRYDPLQISDD
+550 SKHHDPQQMSEKD
-562 EIKDVIAAIETNTYS
+562 IKDLIADVETNTYS

-597 THFINTIDKPVIIKE
+597 VQLINTIDKPVIIRE

>member
-1 MHHAHNTMTVDGR
+1 MTVNGHHR
-14 HTAVFIV
+14 AVFIV
-21 ITITL
+21 IAITL

-79 TRNPFLLL
+79 TKNPFLLL

-98 LLIVPVTRRLALYDT
+98 LVIVPVTRRLALCDT

-133 WHVLLFYG
+133 WHVLVFYS

-168 GKIGEVSGYSYFLDT
+168 EKIGEVSGYSYFLDT
-183 IGGIFGAISAGFIM
+183 IGGVSGAISAGFIM
-197 IPLLGSITTVHTGG
+197 IPLFGSITTVHTGG

-222 LFMIFFRNLYTAEPA
+222 LFMIFFRSSDNPSKALFPKNKRRN
-237 ESTESQNRCE
+237 NR
-247 VLGFRF
+247 
-253 QGYSHLTTHTSYL
+253 Y
-266 QCHLSALRD
+266 
-275 LGGKQ
+275 KM
-280 NRKIFSVI
+280 IPVI
-288 IVIIMAL
+288 IFFAL
-295 FLSLFAMGYH
+295 FFSLFAMGYH

-341 ILGRVLFLDGSV
+341 ILGRVLFLDGRV

-366 LVLPAAVTLLNNAHN
+366 LVLPAAVTLLNNA

-430 GGIHNDS
+430 VSIHNDS

-450 RKYIEEALM
+450 RKYIEEALR

-486 FYNEVYSLLDEEGIM
+486 FYNDVYSLLDEDGMM

-509 WALGADGYVI
+509 WALDADGYI
-519 IENTLGQSRFPIVRM
+519 IIANTLRQSRFPVVRM

-550 SKRYDPLQISDD
+550 SKHYDPLQISDD
-562 EIKDVIAAIETNTYS
+562 EIAAVIAAIETNTYS

-597 THFINTIDKPVIIKE
+597 THFINTI
-612 Y
+612 

>member
-1 MHHAHNTMTVDGR
+1 MTVNSCGALPHDPASPVR
-14 HTAVFIV
+14 AYHTAVFIV

-79 TRNPFLLL
+79 TGNPFLLL

-98 LLIVPVTRRLALYDT
+98 LVIVPVTRRLALYDT
-113 WMLTDGIIYAFE
+113 WMLTDGILYAFE

-133 WHVLLFYG
+133 WHVLVFYG

-183 IGGIFGAISAGFIM
+183 IGGVSGAISAGFIM
-197 IPLLGSITTVHTGG
+197 IPLFGSITTVHTGG
-211 ILNTTGAVSVA
+211 MLNTTGAVSVA
-222 LFMIFFRNLYTAEPA
+222 LFMIFFRSSDSHSTALFPKNKHRN
-237 ESTESQNRCE
+237 NR
-247 VLGFRF
+247 
-253 QGYSHLTTHTSYL
+253 Y
-266 QCHLSALRD
+266 
-275 LGGKQ
+275 KM
-280 NRKIFSVI
+280 IPVI
-288 IVIIMAL
+288 IFFAL
-295 FLSLFAMGYH
+295 FLSLFALGYH

-341 ILGRVLFLDGSV
+341 ILGRVLFLDGRV

-366 LVLPAAVTLLNNAHN
+366 LVLPAAVTLLNNAH
-381 HKHNLDVLIIGG
+381 KHNLDVLIIGG

-402 TRFSDDKIGNITL
+402 TRFSDNKIGNITL

-430 GGIHNDS
+430 VSIHNDS

-450 RKYIEEALM
+450 RKYIEEALR

-486 FYNEVYSLLDEEGIM
+486 FYNDVYSLLDEEGIM

-519 IENTLGQSRFPIVRM
+519 IANTLRQSRFSVVRM

-550 SKRYDPLQISDD
+550 SKRYDPLQIRDD
-562 EIKDVIAAIETNTYS
+562 EIADVLAAIETNTYS
-577 EETHFSLFAL
+577 EKTHFSLFAL
-587 PPWLLKDMEN
+587 PPWLLQDMEN
-597 THFINTIDKPVIIKE
+597 TQLINTIDKPVIIKE

>member
-1 MHHAHNTMTVDGR
+1 MSVNRHHTT
-14 HTAVFIV
+14 VFIV

-98 LLIVPVTRRLALYDT
+98 LVIVPLTRRLALYDT

-133 WHVLLFYG
+133 WHVLVFYG

-183 IGGIFGAISAGFIM
+183 IGGVSGAISAGFIM
-197 IPLLGSITTVHTGG
+197 IPLFGSITTVHTGG
-211 ILNTTGAVSVA
+211 MLNTTGAVSVA
-222 LFMIFFRNLYTAEPA
+222 LFMIFSRSSDSPSTARSPKNKHRN
-237 ESTESQNRCE
+237 NR
-247 VLGFRF
+247 
-253 QGYSHLTTHTSYL
+253 Y
-266 QCHLSALRD
+266 
-275 LGGKQ
+275 KM
-280 NRKIFSVI
+280 IPVI
-288 IVIIMAL
+288 IFFVL
-295 FLSLFAMGYH
+295 FFSLFALGYH

-331 YQTITVIDHD
+331 YQAITVIDHD
-341 ILGRVLFLDGSV
+341 ILGRVLFLDGRV

-366 LVLPAAVTLLNNAHN
+366 LVLPAAVTLLNNA

-425 SKKYL
+425 SKKYFFA
-430 GGIHNDS
+430 IHNDS

-450 RKYIEEALM
+450 RKYIEEALR

-486 FYNEVYSLLDEEGIM
+486 FYNDVYSLLDEDGMM

-509 WALGADGYVI
+509 WALDADGYI
-519 IENTLGQSRFPIVRM
+519 IIANTLRQSRFPVVRM

-550 SKRYDPLQISDD
+550 SKHYDPLQMSDD
-562 EIKDVIAAIETNTYS
+562 EIAAVIAAIETNTYS

-587 PPWLLKDMEN
+587 PPWLLKDIEN

>member
-1 MHHAHNTMTVDGR
+1 MTVNR
-14 HTAVFIV
+14 HHTAVFIV

-87 FILEMLIALIS
+87 FVLEMLIALIS
-98 LLIVPVTRRLALYDT
+98 LVIVPLTRRLALYDT
-113 WMLTDGIIYAFE
+113 WLLTDGIIYAFE

-133 WHVLLFYG
+133 WHILLLYG
-141 SCILLVPAVLMGGE
+141 SCILLLPAILMGGE

-168 GKIGEVSGYSYFLDT
+168 EKIGEVSGYSYFLDT
-183 IGGIFGAISAGFIM
+183 IGGVAGAISAGFIM
-197 IPLLGSITTVHTGG
+197 IPLFGSITTVHIGG
-211 ILNTTGAVSVA
+211 ILNATGAVSVA
-222 LFMIFFRNLYTAEPA
+222 LFMIFFRRSEITATTQ
-237 ESTESQNRCE
+237 TEHPRNNR
-247 VLGFRF
+247 VV
-253 QGYSHLTTHTSYL
+253 
-266 QCHLSALRD
+266 LSA
-275 LGGKQ
+275 
-280 NRKIFSVI
+280 II
-288 IVIIMAL
+288 IVL
-295 FLSLFAMGYH
+295 VFFLSLFALGYH

-366 LVLPAAVTLLNNAHN
+366 LVFPAAVTLLNNA
-381 HKHNLDVLIIGG
+381 HNLDVLIIGG

-430 GGIHNDS
+430 VSIHNDS
-437 WKDHRYEYVAMDG
+437 WNDHRYEYVAMDG
-450 RKYIEEALM
+450 RKYIEEAIECN
-459 DSKKFDLVILD
+459 KKFNLVILD

-479 ATFYSLE
+479 ATFYSQE
-486 FYNEVYSLLDEEGIM
+486 FYNDVYSLLDEDGMM
-501 ATQATQAD
+501 ATQA
-509 WALGADGYVI
+509 
-519 IENTLGQSRFPIVRM
+519 
-534 YTQYIP
+534 
-540 SFGQWGFAIA
+540 
-550 SKRYDPLQISDD
+550 
-562 EIKDVIAAIETNTYS
+562 
-577 EETHFSLFAL
+577 
-587 PPWLLKDMEN
+587 
-597 THFINTIDKPVIIKE
+597 
-612 Y
+612 

>member
-1 MHHAHNTMTVDGR
+1 MTVNR
-14 HTAVFIV
+14 HQTVVFIV

-79 TRNPFLLL
+79 TRNPFFLL

-98 LLIVPVTRRLALYDT
+98 LVIVPLTRRLALYDT
-113 WMLTDGIIYAFE
+113 WLLTDGIIYAFE

-133 WHVLLFYG
+133 WHVLLLYG
-141 SCILLVPAVLMGGE
+141 SCILLLPAVLMGGE

-183 IGGIFGAISAGFIM
+183 IGGVAGAISAGFIM
-197 IPLLGSITTVHTGG
+197 IPLFGSITTVHIGG
-211 ILNTTGAVSVA
+211 ILNTVGAVSVA
-222 LFMIFFRNLYTAEPA
+222 LLMIFFRNLYTAESA
-237 ESTESQNRCE
+237 ENTESQGNH
-247 VLGFRF
+247 L
-253 QGYSHLTTHTSYL
+253 SHLS
-266 QCHLSALRD
+266 
-275 LGGKQ
+275 GKQ
-280 NRKIFSVI
+280 IRTIFFV
-288 IVIIMAL
+288 VIIMAL
-295 FLSLFAMGYH
+295 FLSLFALGYH

-331 YQTITVIDHD
+331 YQSITVIDHD

-366 LVLPAAVTLLNNAHN
+366 LVFPAAVTLLNNA
-381 HKHNLDVLIIGG
+381 HNLDVLIIGG

-402 TRFSDDKIGNITL
+402 TRFSDDKIGTITL

-430 GGIHNDS
+430 VSIHNDS

-450 RKYIEEALM
+450 RKYIEEAIECNN
-459 DSKKFDLVILD
+459 KFNLVILD

-479 ATFYSLE
+479 ATFYSQE
-486 FYNEVYSLLDEEGIM
+486 FYNDVYSLLDEDGMM

-509 WALGADGYVI
+509 WALEADGYVI
-519 IENTLGQSRFPIVRM
+519 IANTLQQSKFPVVRM
-534 YTQYIP
+534 YMQYIP

-550 SKRYDPLQISDD
+550 SKRYDPLQISET
-562 EIKDVIAAIETNTYS
+562 EIADVLADVETNTYS
-577 EETHFSLFAL
+577 EKTHFSLFAL

-597 THFINTIDKPVIIKE
+597 THLINTIDKPVIIRE

>member
-1 MHHAHNTMTVDGR
+1 MTVNGHHR
-14 HTAVFIV
+14 GVFIV
-21 ITITL
+21 IAITL

-79 TRNPFLLL
+79 TKNPFLLL

-98 LLIVPVTRRLALYDT
+98 LVIVPVTRRLALCDT

-133 WHVLLFYG
+133 WHVLLFYS

-168 GKIGEVSGYSYFLDT
+168 EKIGEVSGYSYFLDT
-183 IGGIFGAISAGFIM
+183 IGGVSGAISAGFIM
-197 IPLLGSITTVHTGG
+197 IPLFGSITTVHTGG

-222 LFMIFFRNLYTAEPA
+222 LFMIFFRSSDNPSKALFPKNKRRN
-237 ESTESQNRCE
+237 NR
-247 VLGFRF
+247 
-253 QGYSHLTTHTSYL
+253 Y
-266 QCHLSALRD
+266 
-275 LGGKQ
+275 KM
-280 NRKIFSVI
+280 IPVI
-288 IVIIMAL
+288 IFFAL
-295 FLSLFAMGYH
+295 FFSLFAMGYH

-341 ILGRVLFLDGSV
+341 ILGRVLFLDGRV

-366 LVLPAAVTLLNNAHN
+366 LVLPAAVTLLNNA

-430 GGIHNDS
+430 VSIHNDS

-450 RKYIEEALM
+450 RKYIEEALR

-486 FYNEVYSLLDEEGIM
+486 FYNDVYSLLDEDGMM

-509 WALGADGYVI
+509 WALDADGYI
-519 IENTLGQSRFPIVRM
+519 IIANTLRQSRFPVVRM

-550 SKRYDPLQISDD
+550 SKHYDPLQISDD
-562 EIKDVIAAIETNTYS
+562 EIAAVIAAIETNTYS

>member
-1 MHHAHNTMTVDGR
+1 MTVNGHHR
-14 HTAVFIV
+14 AVFIV
-21 ITITL
+21 IAITL

-79 TRNPFLLL
+79 TKNPFLLL

-98 LLIVPVTRRLALYDT
+98 LVIVPVTRRLALCDT

-133 WHVLLFYG
+133 WHVLLFYS

-168 GKIGEVSGYSYFLDT
+168 EKIGEVSGYSYFLDT
-183 IGGIFGAISAGFIM
+183 IGGIFGAISAGLIM

-211 ILNTTGAVSVA
+211 ILNTTWAVSVA
-222 LFMIFFRNLYTAEPA
+222 LFMIFFRSSDNPSKAL
-237 ESTESQNRCE
+237 SSKNKNRKN
-247 VLGFRF
+247 
-253 QGYSHLTTHTSYL
+253 Q
-266 QCHLSALRD
+266 
-275 LGGKQ
+275 
-280 NRKIFSVI
+280 KIFSVI

-366 LVLPAAVTLLNNAHN
+366 LVFPAAVTLLNNA
-381 HKHNLDVLIIGG
+381 HNLDVLIIGG

-450 RKYIEEALM
+450 RKYIEEALR

-486 FYNEVYSLLDEEGIM
+486 FYDDVYSLLDEDGMM

-519 IENTLGQSRFPIVRM
+519 IANTLRQSRFPVVRM

-550 SKRYDPLQISDD
+550 SKRYDPLQMSDD
-562 EIKDVIAAIETNTYS
+562 EIADVLVDIETNTYS

>member
-1 MHHAHNTMTVDGR
+1 MHHAHNTMTVNGHHR
-14 HTAVFIV
+14 AVFIV
-21 ITITL
+21 IAITL

-79 TRNPFLLL
+79 TKNPFLLL

-98 LLIVPVTRRLALYDT
+98 LVIVPVTRRLALCDT

-133 WHVLLFYG
+133 WHVLVFYS

-168 GKIGEVSGYSYFLDT
+168 EKIGEVSGYSYFLDT
-183 IGGIFGAISAGFIM
+183 IGGVSGAISAGFIM
-197 IPLLGSITTVHTGG
+197 IPLFGSITTVHTGG

-222 LFMIFFRNLYTAEPA
+222 LFMIFFRSSDNPSKALFPKNKRRN
-237 ESTESQNRCE
+237 NR
-247 VLGFRF
+247 
-253 QGYSHLTTHTSYL
+253 Y
-266 QCHLSALRD
+266 
-275 LGGKQ
+275 KM
-280 NRKIFSVI
+280 IPVI
-288 IVIIMAL
+288 IFFAL
-295 FLSLFAMGYH
+295 FFSLFAMGYH

-341 ILGRVLFLDGSV
+341 ILGRVLFLDGRV

-366 LVLPAAVTLLNNAHN
+366 LVLPAAVTLLNNA

-430 GGIHNDS
+430 VSIHNDS

-450 RKYIEEALM
+450 RKYIEEALR

-486 FYNEVYSLLDEEGIM
+486 FYNDVYSLLDEDGMM

-509 WALGADGYVI
+509 WALDADGYI
-519 IENTLGQSRFPIVRM
+519 IIANTLRQSRFPVVRM

-550 SKRYDPLQISDD
+550 SKHYDPLQISDD
-562 EIKDVIAAIETNTYS
+562 EIAAVIAAIETNTYS

>member
-1 MHHAHNTMTVDGR
+1 MTVNR
-14 HTAVFIV
+14 HHTAVFIV

-61 IMGGLAVGSL
+61 VMGGLAIGSL

-79 TRNPFLLL
+79 TKNPFLLL
-87 FILEMLIALIS
+87 FILEMLIALIA
-98 LLIVPVTRRLALYDT
+98 LVIVPLTRRLALYDT

-125 FINLNPTS
+125 IIKLTPTT
-133 WHVLLFYG
+133 WHILLFYS

-168 GKIGEVSGYSYFLDT
+168 EKIGEVSGYSYFLDT
-183 IGGIFGAISAGFIM
+183 IGGVAGAISAGFIM
-197 IPLLGSITTVHTGG
+197 IPLFGSITTVHIGG
-211 ILNTTGAVSVA
+211 ILNATGAVSVA
-222 LFMIFFRNLYTAEPA
+222 LFMIFFRSSDSPSKA
-237 ESTESQNRCE
+237 
-247 VLGFRF
+247 
-253 QGYSHLTTHTSYL
+253 HTPNEY
-266 QCHLSALRD
+266 HRN
-275 LGGKQ
+275 
-280 NRKIFSVI
+280 NRKIFAVI
-288 IVIIMAL
+288 IFLAL
-295 FLSLFAMGYH
+295 FLSIFAMGYY

-366 LVLPAAVTLLNNAHN
+366 LVFPAAVTLLNNA
-381 HKHNLDVLIIGG
+381 HNLDVLIIGG

-402 TRFSDDKIGNITL
+402 TRFSDDKIGTITL

-430 GGIHNDS
+430 VSIHNDS

-450 RKYIEEALM
+450 RKYIEEAIECN
-459 DSKKFDLVILD
+459 KKFNLVILD

-479 ATFYSLE
+479 ATFYSQE
-486 FYNEVYSLLDEEGIM
+486 FYNDVYSLLDEDGIM

-509 WALGADGYVI
+509 WALEADGYVI
-519 IENTLGQSRFPIVRM
+519 IANTLQQSRFPVVRM

-550 SKRYDPLQISDD
+550 SKRYDPLQISET
-562 EIKDVIAAIETNTYS
+562 EIADVLADVETNTYS
-577 EETHFSLFAL
+577 EKTHFSLFAL
-587 PPWLLKDMEN
+587 PPWLLKDIED
-597 THFINTIDKPVIIKE
+597 THLINTIDKPVIIRE